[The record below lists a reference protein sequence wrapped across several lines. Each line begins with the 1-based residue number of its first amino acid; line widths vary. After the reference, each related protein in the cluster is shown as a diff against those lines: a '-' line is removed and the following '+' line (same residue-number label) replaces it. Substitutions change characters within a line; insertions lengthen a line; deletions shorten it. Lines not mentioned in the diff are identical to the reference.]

1 MQQFIG
7 EREKRKEKKKR
18 KKVDGIEE
26 GAGEVLGRDKRR
38 RIWGRMGNGKEGAG
52 VGAQ

>member
-26 GAGEVLGRDKRR
+26 GFGR
-38 RIWGRMGNGKEGAG
+38 
-52 VGAQ
+52 